1 MAPWQV
7 AAACHS
13 WLSQMMG
20 EDNDHRPLEFADE
33 TCSITSFR
41 PPLRWR

>member
-13 WLSQMMG
+13 WPSQMMG
-20 EDNDHRPLEFADE
+20 EDNDRRPLEFADE
-33 TCSITSFR
+33 NMLDNFFSATIAVA
-41 PPLRWR
+41 